1 MFTGKAEFAINGG
14 DDSFVVEYQR
24 PTGTE
29 YAQHTARL
37 QTLKGGDV
45 AEMLLA
51 HLDYVSGR
59 VLKIEHNKTA
69 IPAIPTG
76 PAQRDFLDSF
86 GFYFILELSSQI
98 YGSAKPG
105 DSMAGK

>member
-1 MFTGKAEFAINGG
+1 MFTGKAEFSVNGG
-14 DDSFVVEYQR
+14 DDSFVVVYQR

-37 QTLKGGDV
+37 QALKSGDV
-45 AEMLLA
+45 AEMLIA
-51 HLDYVSGR
+51 HLDYISGR
-59 VLKIEHNKTA
+59 VLTIEHNGQPVPVNPHA
-69 IPAIPTG
+69 AE
-76 PAQRDFLDSF
+76 QRKFLDSF
-86 GFYFILELSSQI
+86 GFYFILELSAQI